1 MNVSAELPIDASKEA
16 IWRVVTDIENCAGK
30 IKAIEKV
37 EVLHRPEK
45 GLVGFKWRETRT
57 MMGKKA
63 TEEMWISEAVEN
75 EYYIAKASSNG
86 CDYTSRVAITPK
98 DGKNFLSMSL
108 EAKTNSFTGRAMMLL
123 MGWMFAPMARK
134 AFLQDVKD
142 IKAAAEANT

>member
-1 MNVSAELPIDASKEA
+1 MNVVAELPVDASQEA
-16 IWRVVTDIENCAGK
+16 IWRIVTDIENCAGT

-37 EVLHRPEK
+37 EVLHRPAK

-57 MMGKKA
+57 MFGKKA

-86 CDYTSRVAITPK
+86 CDYTSRVAITLK
-98 DGKNFLSMSL
+98 DGKNHLSMSL
-108 EAKTNSFTGRAMMLL
+108 EAKTNSFVGRAMMLL
-123 MGWMFAPMARK
+123 MGWMFVPMARK

-142 IKAAAEANT
+142 IKAAVEAKA

>member
-1 MNVSAELPIDASKEA
+1 MNVVAELPIDASKQA

-57 MMGKKA
+57 MFGKKA
-63 TEEMWISEAVEN
+63 TEDMWITEAVEN

-98 DGKNFLSMSL
+98 EGKNYLSMSL
-108 EAKTNSFTGRAMMLL
+108 EAKTNTFAGRVMMLL
-123 MGWMFAPMARK
+123 MGWMFVPMARK

-142 IKAAAEANT
+142 IKAAVEAKT